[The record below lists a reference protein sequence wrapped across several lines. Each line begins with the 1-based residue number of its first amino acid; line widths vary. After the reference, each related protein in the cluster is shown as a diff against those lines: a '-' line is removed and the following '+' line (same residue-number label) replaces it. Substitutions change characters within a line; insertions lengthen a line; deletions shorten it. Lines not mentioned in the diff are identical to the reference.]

1 MPDNLNKG
9 AKRGVKFH
17 RDLSDEQLFLVR
29 DADKLQA
36 ENELCRRYIRFKR
49 YYLNFVSD
57 ECGFYLDEISKAD
70 AFMIALAIAVKKFDR
85 ETDCLFKTFFIS
97 VLRHELL
104 KICREHSDDVKTVSL
119 EARMNDS
126 DDGDFCLSDVIPA
139 EETPSSSPKL
149 YVGFQ
154 EIDEAIRRL
163 RRDYQPIAKGLVKYL
178 STGSTLRNAANQLNI
193 TYARAR
199 YVLSMIAYELE
210 KRGITL

>member
-1 MPDNLNKG
+1 MAENINKG

-29 DADKLQA
+29 EVDRIHA

-49 YYLNFVSD
+49 YYLNFVSED
-57 ECGFYLDEISKAD
+57 CGFYLDEISKAD
-70 AFMIALAIAVKKFDR
+70 AFMIALTISIRKFNA

-149 YVGFQ
+149 YVGFH

-163 RRDYQPIAKGLVKYL
+163 RRDYQWIAKGLVRYL
-178 STGSTLRNAANQLNI
+178 SAGSTLRSAANELDI

-199 YVLSMIAYELE
+199 YVLSMLAYELE
-210 KRGITL
+210 KHGITL